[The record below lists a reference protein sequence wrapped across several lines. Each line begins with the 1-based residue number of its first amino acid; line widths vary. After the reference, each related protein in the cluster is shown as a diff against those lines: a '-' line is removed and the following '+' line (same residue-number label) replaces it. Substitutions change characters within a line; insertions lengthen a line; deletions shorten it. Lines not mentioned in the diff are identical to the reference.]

1 MDTLHRD
8 DPAGLLAATE
18 GLSARARR
26 RLSGAGVPLLGFGLL
41 ALAAVPIA
49 REAYNFGATGRTVTS
64 YPAFAY
70 AEYNDLC
77 VQHGAPDSPCVTSD
91 FDGAILRLLAWGIWF
106 ALLPL
111 AWFALARWYRRR
123 GEARGI
129 VPHRGA
135 WLGATAAA
143 AVVVTAVVVTLVL
156 VDRMPFSLSLL
167 GNDYASP
174 WYVVGLG
181 LLILGFTERSP
192 LVAGTGLVH
201 TVLLTVLLGE
211 SGDGTRLP
219 WLDGPRSKA
228 LLLAGLLLV
237 AGLARWA
244 AERRTPAASRT
255 VTP

>member
-8 DPAGLLAATE
+8 DPADLLAATE

-135 WLGATAAA
+135 
-143 AVVVTAVVVTLVL
+143 
-156 VDRMPFSLSLL
+156 
-167 GNDYASP
+167 
-174 WYVVGLG
+174 
-181 LLILGFTERSP
+181 
-192 LVAGTGLVH
+192 
-201 TVLLTVLLGE
+201 
-211 SGDGTRLP
+211 
-219 WLDGPRSKA
+219 
-228 LLLAGLLLV
+228 
-237 AGLARWA
+237 
-244 AERRTPAASRT
+244 
-255 VTP
+255 